1 MENPNV
7 QTKMKKTK
15 EIVLR
20 AIEDLRPYLHND
32 GGDME
37 LVEITKDNK
46 VIVKLLGACQ
56 TCSVSSVTMKAGLEE
71 NLKILAPERTAVEE
85 LQYYFKIQ
93 LVVR

>member
-7 QTKMKKTK
+7 QIKMKKTK

-37 LVEITKDNK
+37 FVEITKDNK

-71 NLKILAPERTAVEE
+71 NLKILAPEITAVEA
-85 LQYYFKIQ
+85 LQY
-93 LVVR
+93 

>member
-1 MENPNV
+1 MLNIIIVN
-7 QTKMKKTK
+7 KTK
-15 EIVLR
+15 EIVLK

-56 TCSVSSVTMKAGLEE
+56 TCSVSTVTMKAGLEE
-71 NLKILAPERTAVEE
+71 NLKILAPEITAVEA
-85 LQYYFKIQ
+85 LQN
-93 LVVR
+93 

>member
-7 QTKMKKTK
+7 QIKMKKTK

-71 NLKILAPERTAVEE
+71 NLKILAPEITAVEA
-85 LQYYFKIQ
+85 LQY
-93 LVVR
+93 

>member
-7 QTKMKKTK
+7 QAKMKKTK

-71 NLKILAPERTAVEE
+71 NLKILAPEITAVEA
-85 LQYYFKIQ
+85 L
-93 LVVR
+93 

>member
-7 QTKMKKTK
+7 QPKMKKTK

-56 TCSVSSVTMKAGLEE
+56 TCSVSSITMKAGLEE
-71 NLKILAPERTAVEE
+71 NLKILAPEITAVEA
-85 LQYYFKIQ
+85 LQY
-93 LVVR
+93 

>member
-1 MENPNV
+1 MN
-7 QTKMKKTK
+7 KTK
-15 EIVLR
+15 EIVIR
-20 AIEDLRPYLHND
+20 AIEDLRPYLNND

-71 NLKILAPERTAVEE
+71 NLKKLAPEIIAVEALE
-85 LQYYFKIQ
+85 Y
-93 LVVR
+93 

>member
-7 QTKMKKTK
+7 QAKMKKTK

-71 NLKILAPERTAVEE
+71 NLKILAPEITAVEA
-85 LQYYFKIQ
+85 LQY
-93 LVVR
+93 

>member
-7 QTKMKKTK
+7 QTKMKRTK

-71 NLKILAPERTAVEE
+71 NLKILAPEITAVEA
-85 LQYYFKIQ
+85 LQY
-93 LVVR
+93 

>member
-7 QTKMKKTK
+7 QAKMKKTK

-71 NLKILAPERTAVEE
+71 NLKILAPEITAVEA
-85 LQYYFKIQ
+85 LQC
-93 LVVR
+93 

>member
-7 QTKMKKTK
+7 LIKMKKTK

-71 NLKILAPERTAVEE
+71 NLKILAPEITAVEA
-85 LQYYFKIQ
+85 LQY
-93 LVVR
+93 

>member
-7 QTKMKKTK
+7 QTKMTKTK

-71 NLKILAPERTAVEE
+71 NLKILAPEITAVEA
-85 LQYYFKIQ
+85 LQY
-93 LVVR
+93 

>member
-15 EIVLR
+15 EIVLK

-46 VIVKLLGACQ
+46 VIVKLLGACK

-71 NLKILAPERTAVEE
+71 NLKILAPEITAVEA
-85 LQYYFKIQ
+85 LQY
-93 LVVR
+93 

>member
-7 QTKMKKTK
+7 QIKMKKTK

-56 TCSVSSVTMKAGLEE
+56 TCSVSSV
-71 NLKILAPERTAVEE
+71 ILAPEITAVEA
-85 LQYYFKIQ
+85 LQY
-93 LVVR
+93 

>member
-7 QTKMKKTK
+7 QPKMKKTK

-71 NLKILAPERTAVEE
+71 NLKILAPEITAVEA
-85 LQYYFKIQ
+85 LQY
-93 LVVR
+93 

>member
-7 QTKMKKTK
+7 QAKMKKTK

-37 LVEITKDNK
+37 VVEITKDNQSFLTTSG
-46 VIVKLLGACQ
+46 LLLQ
-56 TCSVSSVTMKAGLEE
+56 T
-71 NLKILAPERTAVEE
+71 P
-85 LQYYFKIQ
+85 
-93 LVVR
+93 

>member
-7 QTKMKKTK
+7 QIKMKKTK

-32 GGDME
+32 GRDME

-71 NLKILAPERTAVEE
+71 NLKILAPEITAVEA
-85 LQYYFKIQ
+85 LQY
-93 LVVR
+93 

>member
-7 QTKMKKTK
+7 QPKMKKTK

-71 NLKILAPERTAVEE
+71 NLKILAPEITAVEA
-85 LQYYFKIQ
+85 LNTDLKFK
-93 LVVR
+93 L

>member
-1 MENPNV
+1 
-7 QTKMKKTK
+7 MKKTK

-71 NLKILAPERTAVEE
+71 NLKILAPEITAVEA
-85 LQYYFKIQ
+85 LQY
-93 LVVR
+93 

>member
-46 VIVKLLGACQ
+46 VIVKVLGACQ

-71 NLKILAPERTAVEE
+71 NLKILAPEITAVEA
-85 LQYYFKIQ
+85 LQY
-93 LVVR
+93 

>member
-71 NLKILAPERTAVEE
+71 NLKILAPEITAVEA
-85 LQYYFKIQ
+85 LQC
-93 LVVR
+93 

>member
-7 QTKMKKTK
+7 QIKMKKTK

-37 LVEITKDNK
+37 VVEITKDNK

-71 NLKILAPERTAVEE
+71 NLKILAPEITAVEA
-85 LQYYFKIQ
+85 LQY
-93 LVVR
+93 

>member
-71 NLKILAPERTAVEE
+71 NLKILAPEITAVEA
-85 LQYYFKIQ
+85 L
-93 LVVR
+93 